1 MRVHSLAEDNAL
13 ALKSQYGLYKK
24 KAILSDDVR
33 KGKKRN
39 YQKRYCPVVGCSKVV
54 KRIQNHLKQTHKIK
68 GQKIYIKLL
77 NESKKSIIKDMPEE
91 EEEEEET
98 EVSDGGDGEESD
110 YVVFR
115 DLVSRPE
122 SQRYLRTIENNED
135 DISDSEDEDWLVSQ
149 TKKWAQQKKVKIRFR
164 DFLTSLTMIPLKIKM
179 H

>member
-91 EEEEEET
+91 EEEEEEET

-135 DISDSEDEDWLVSQ
+135 DDISDSEDEDWLVSQ
-149 TKKWAQQKKVKIRFR
+149 TKKWAQTKESKNSFQRFF
-164 DFLTSLTMIPLKIKM
+164 DIVNYDST
-179 H
+179 